1 MPVLRRLF
9 RNTPGICLKDYFAAK
24 TIVLS
29 EAVNWNGNNAT
40 ILRPL
45 LRAVSS
51 LSEREREIIRA
62 DAERVDRMTSEV
74 GQAAIMA
81 VASEA
86 QQDTLRTIETR
97 HARALW
103 LFLNDFGRFERAE
116 DAAFFDNAR
125 LSRTWDGFT
134 APCGL
139 GVSRDQAHLDA
150 LAAEVQTLFGEGQ
163 KVKVEVF
170 DRTRPDVEHHPH
182 QLIQVTVFR
191 EGLADC
197 PLVFQGDELERLVYR
212 PVHELAFTYEPA
224 TGVIEVVA
232 KQKMRRSD
240 LAKVFARALLGLNIE
255 GERIPLRHY
264 DLSVF
269 MAEREFAT
277 DPEDGIV
284 DVRPRLVKFETFDG
298 RTFVTIEART
308 EEETVHAAARGM
320 FGERDPFIAGG
331 VRIRE
336 VMLAV
341 SFRPDHT
348 NPGGKTVSIKLRHPN
363 GCDLKDK
370 TEKERKIG
378 EKYLRR
384 WEILTE
390 QSIG

>member
-1 MPVLRRLF
+1 MPVLTRLF
-9 RNTPGICLKDYFAAK
+9 RNTPGACLKDYFAAK
-24 TIVLS
+24 TIALP
-29 EAVNWNGNNAT
+29 EAVNWNGNNSI

-45 LRAVSS
+45 LRAVNA
-51 LSEREREIIRA
+51 LSDRDREIIRA
-62 DAERVDRMTSEV
+62 DAERVDRMASEV

-81 VASEA
+81 VAAEP
-86 QQDTLRTIETR
+86 QQETLRTIETR

-103 LFLNDFGRFERAE
+103 LFLNDSARFERAE

-134 APCGL
+134 APPGL
-139 GVSRDQAHLDA
+139 GVARDPAHLQA
-150 LAAEVQTLFGEGQ
+150 LAEEVQTLFDEGS

-170 DRTRPDVEHHPH
+170 DRTRPGSDNNMH

-191 EGLADC
+191 EGLPDS
-197 PLVFQGDELERLVYR
+197 PLVFQGEELERLVYR

-232 KQKMRRSD
+232 KQKMKRGD
-240 LAKVFARALLGLNIE
+240 LAKVFARALLGHNIE

-277 DPEDGIV
+277 DPDDGIV

-308 EEETVHAAARGM
+308 EDETVHAAARRM

-336 VMLAV
+336 VVLAV
-341 SFRPDHT
+341 TFRPDLA
-348 NPGGKTVSIKLRHPN
+348 NPRGKTVSIKLRHPN

-390 QSIG
+390 QTLG

>member
-1 MPVLRRLF
+1 MPVLARLF
-9 RNTPGICLKDYFAAK
+9 RNTPGVCLKDYFAAK

-29 EAVNWNGNNAT
+29 EPVQWNGNNAA

-45 LRAVSS
+45 LRAVNA
-51 LSEREREIIRA
+51 LTDREREIIRA
-62 DAERVDRMTSEV
+62 DAERVDRMASEV

-81 VASEA
+81 VAA
-86 QQDTLRTIETR
+86 PVQQQTLRTIETR

-103 LFLNDFGRFERAE
+103 LFLNDSARFERAE

-134 APCGL
+134 APAGL
-139 GVSRDQAHLDA
+139 GVQRDPAHIQA
-150 LAAEVQTLFGEGQ
+150 LAEEVQTLFDEGS

-170 DRTRPDVEHHPH
+170 DRTRPDADNHPH

-191 EGLADC
+191 EGLPDC
-197 PLVFQGDELERLVYR
+197 PLVFQGDELERLIYR

-224 TGVIEVVA
+224 SGVIEVVA
-232 KQKMRRSD
+232 KQRMKRGD
-240 LAKVFARALLGLNIE
+240 LAKVFARALLGHNIE
-255 GERIPLRHY
+255 GGRIPLRHY

-269 MAEREFAT
+269 MDEREFAT
-277 DPEDGIV
+277 DPDDGIV
-284 DVRPRLVKFETFDG
+284 DVRPRLVKFEPFDG

-308 EEETVHAAARGM
+308 EEETVHAAARRM
-320 FGERDPFIAGG
+320 FGERDPFVAGG
-331 VRIRE
+331 ARIRE
-336 VMLAV
+336 VVLAV
-341 SFRPDHT
+341 TFRPDAT
-348 NPGGKTVSIKLRHPN
+348 NPRGKTISIKLRHPN

-390 QSIG
+390 HTLV